1 MAQMKKKDYEELLEP
16 MELELNNVARWLQ
29 HTQQVKPG
37 TTMPQLGVVAQ
48 DARDIA
54 AYLATLD

>member
-1 MAQMKKKDYEELLEP
+1 MAGRSLIAGTLANTPDNM
-16 MELELNNVARWLQ
+16 ARWLS
-29 HTQQVKPG
+29 HTQEIKPG
-37 TTMPQLGVVAQ
+37 TTMPQLGVVEQ